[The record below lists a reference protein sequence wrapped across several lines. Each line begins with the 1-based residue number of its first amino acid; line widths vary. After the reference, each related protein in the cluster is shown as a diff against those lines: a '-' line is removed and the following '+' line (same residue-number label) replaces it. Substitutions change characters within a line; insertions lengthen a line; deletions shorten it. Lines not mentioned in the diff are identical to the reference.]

1 MDRRPLENRAIG
13 AMRNVVQFLTT
24 VPVYPADM
32 PDPSDSLPPNDC
44 SPTPP
49 LQSYLDKT
57 YELGRTRIRVG
68 YRGQGNSAWP
78 LHSGAV
84 RRLLDKLAV
93 DSPEDDSAFAAHFL
107 DYHYNTLPTP
117 ARQRGF
123 HIDSGIELTD
133 LQLLAKL
140 QHFGAATGLLDFT
153 LSPLVAL
160 WFACQE
166 SNVDGTVFVLDCS
179 PSLNETLSWDHVSE
193 ASFSSV
199 LNSLGSPSDLI
210 VWDPPAFGEATPRI
224 IAQQSILVL
233 MHPQVQSSR
242 LVGQIP
248 IQGSDKFDLLEQL
261 RSLGFAED
269 SLLLDVHG
277 FARANSPSTILREGH
292 ESAATLLN
300 TANQQFLRTDYKL
313 AIQNY
318 STILERYTDAD
329 NILILRGNAFAADG
343 KNPEAIEDYDRALSN
358 KDRLTGISVAAVLYN
373 KGNALA
379 RDGQHH
385 AAIAA
390 YSEAIG
396 LRQAFQHAYFNRG
409 NSFFALRNL
418 EEAIADY
425 RRTEDWRDPMY
436 NQGNAHMI
444 RGQFQAA
451 LACYESALELGEGS
465 EQLDNNLAHARRLS
479 ANLQGVDAHWDGEF
493 QAGQT
498 LRTAKIRLPGGS
510 DSNLFNTQLILS
522 GNVGNAGNEGVLNQI
537 GGPGA
542 EGGLGFILRFCS

>member
-1 MDRRPLENRAIG
+1 
-13 AMRNVVQFLTT
+13 MRHIVQLLVT
-24 VPVYPADM
+24 VPVYSADM
-32 PDPSDSLPPNDC
+32 AVPSESPPPKDR
-44 SPTPP
+44 SPASP
-49 LQSYLDKT
+49 LKSYLDKT

-68 YRGQGNSAWP
+68 YRGQGNSVWS

-84 RRLLDKLAV
+84 RRLLEKLAIA
-93 DSPEDDSAFAAHFL
+93 SPEDDSAFTSHFL
-107 DYHYNTLPTP
+107 DYHYNTLLTP

-123 HIDSGIELTD
+123 HIDSGVELTD

-166 SNVDGTVFVLDCS
+166 SDVDGTVFILDCA
-179 PSLNETLSWDHVSE
+179 PSMNDTLSWEHVSK
-193 ASFSSV
+193 SPFSSV
-199 LNSLGSPSDLI
+199 LNSLGSPSEL
-210 VWDPPAFGEATPRI
+210 VAWVPPAIGEATPRI
-224 IAQQSILVL
+224 IAQQSLLVL

-242 LVGQIP
+242 LVGQIS
-248 IQGSDKFDLLEQL
+248 IQSNDKPDLLEQL
-261 RSLGFAED
+261 RSLGVSED
-269 SLLLDVHG
+269 TLFLDVHG

-300 TANQQFLRTDYKL
+300 TANQQFLRTDYEL

-318 STILERYTDAD
+318 STILLRYADAD
-329 NILILRGNAFAADG
+329 NIRVLRGNAFAADG
-343 KNPEAIEDYDRALSN
+343 KNPEAIEDYDKALSN
-358 KDRLTGISVAAVLYN
+358 RDRLTGVSVAAVLYN

-379 RDGQHH
+379 RNGQHD

-396 LRQAFQHAYFNRG
+396 HRQAFHRAYFNRG
-409 NSFFALRNL
+409 NSYFANSNL

-425 RRTEDWRDPMY
+425 RCAEDLRDAKY

-444 RGQFQAA
+444 RGQFRAA
-451 LACYESALELGEGS
+451 LECYESTLNHGGRS
-465 EQLDNNLAHARRLS
+465 EQLENNLAHARRLS
-479 ANLQGVDAHWDGEF
+479 TSLQGVDAHWDGEF
-493 QAGQT
+493 QGGQT
-498 LRTAKIRLPGGS
+498 LQTARVRLPGDADPS
-510 DSNLFNTQLILS
+510 LFNRQPILS
-522 GNVGNAGNEGVLNQI
+522 GNVGNVGNEGVLNQI

-542 EGGLGFILRFCS
+542 EGGGGIILRFYS